1 MSRISARENLMQ
13 MVFSYNFEK
22 NCDFDEDEFLEDKN
36 LSEEDKEYI
45 NQNFEGIKLHYDEIV
60 EIVEKNLVNY
70 KLDRICKT
78 DLAIL
83 ITAIYQLKFLS
94 EPVKIVVNE
103 AVDLS
108 KKYSLDNSYKFV
120 NGLLAKVIDA
130 V

>member
-1 MSRISARENLMQ
+1 MQ

-36 LSEEDKEYI
+36 LSEDDKEYI

>member
-22 NCDFDEDEFLEDKN
+22 QCNFDEDEFLENKN
-36 LSEEDKEYI
+36 LTEEDKEYI
-45 NQNFEGIKLHYDEIV
+45 NKNFEGIKLHYDEIV
-60 EIVEKNLVNY
+60 KLIEDNLINY

-83 ITAIYQLKFLS
+83 VASIYQIKYLN
-94 EPVKIVVNE
+94 EPIKIVINE

>member
-108 KKYSLDNSYKFV
+108 KKYSLENSYKFV